1 MKVEKKQNASTF
13 LATYWREL
21 MIKIW
26 RLGKGKEKG
35 RQNLAN
41 LDFFYMKNLVYRS
54 KSYFSGRNSAKI
66 C

>member
-1 MKVEKKQNASTF
+1 MKVEKKQNASIF

-41 LDFFYMKNLVYRS
+41 LDYFLHE
-54 KSYFSGRNSAKI
+54 KS
-66 C
+66 CV